1 MKFVKLKLKNGQWDA
16 QYTQELDGYITRD
29 QFISTVYLLNGAI
42 ARASPPLLN
51 LKWWRAG
58 IVSIWI
64 IVAAISAIIWYYT
77 AFTMIIALEPAVMV
91 CSSMV
96 YMTVYHK
103 KTTAFE
109 LSMEDMC
116 DRLNATENVR
126 GIRFAFHRSMLSSSD
141 NVLQWTG
148 GGTASYHVMIEF
160 DDRYNMLEKFGKIS
174 CDELVNVPYHPQ
186 WMLMHEEGINENRR
200 ETEENSGG

>member
-1 MKFVKLKLKNGQWDA
+1 
-16 QYTQELDGYITRD
+16 
-29 QFISTVYLLNGAI
+29 LNGAI

-96 YMTVYHK
+96 YMMVYHK

-148 GGTASYHVMIEF
+148 GGTASYVSTCSEHSDF
-160 DDRYNMLEKFGKIS
+160 NSLLKFSVIA
-174 CDELVNVPYHPQ
+174 CYD
-186 WMLMHEEGINENRR
+186 
-200 ETEENSGG
+200 